1 MKRRDTTNSPHR
13 ILLVDDDSQVAKYLT
28 TVLEENG
35 YSVTAATSG
44 KEALASLRECRP
56 DLLILDLNMPG
67 LDGFDFLKIKRA
79 EFPYL
84 RILVIS
90 GYLKGSLLK
99 AAELIGATAT
109 LQKPIRSET
118 LVTSVR
124 EMLA

>member
-1 MKRRDTTNSPHR
+1 M
-13 ILLVDDDSQVAKYLT
+13 
-28 TVLEENG
+28 VLEENG

-44 KEALASLRECRP
+44 AQALASLRECRP

-67 LDGFDFLKIKRA
+67 VDGFEFLKIKRA

-99 AAELIGATAT
+99 AAKLVGATET
-109 LQKPIRSET
+109 LQKPIRSEM
-118 LVTSVR
+118 LVRKVR

>member
-1 MKRRDTTNSPHR
+1 MLTQPHR

-28 TVLEENG
+28 LVLEKNG
-35 YSVTAATSG
+35 YSVTTTTSG
-44 KEALASLRECRP
+44 DEALAFLRERRP

-99 AAELIGATAT
+99 AAELVGATST
-109 LQKPIRSET
+109 LRKPIRSET
-118 LVTSVR
+118 LVSKVR
-124 EMLA
+124 EILA